1 MRWLIPALLATA
13 FGCTPASNPANEISR
28 NDSLKTELDSFLK
41 EFFPDNEPGG
51 AVIAMAGDSVV
62 FSGAYGLSDITTGE
76 RVTTKTL
83 FNLGSVSKTFVAN
96 GILMLRD
103 EGRLNLN
110 DNLLTYFPEFR
121 NPAIGKKVTISHL
134 LTHTSGLPDNR
145 NPYQDSVYYLTAKD
159 AENWA
164 PILKNERL
172 NFEPGSAFE
181 YSNPAFNALALII
194 EQRSGI
200 KWQTFITDRILRPSG
215 MTASTITDGPHPA
228 SGVAHGYI
236 RSEGGWLEKDYM
248 EEPTFAASG
257 NGGVWSSVE
266 ELGKYESAIRKA
278 VFLRRATLDESRTV
292 QQPSNWNSPQ
302 AARIGWSWFI
312 GKSTTGRDT
321 VGHTGSQGGF
331 RANYQTIPA
340 NEWLV
345 VVLSTTPRPL
355 EVPTQKLFQ
364 LLEQVQP
371 VEH

>member
-1 MRWLIPALLATA
+1 MRWLIPAILATA
-13 FGCTPASNPANEISR
+13 FGCAPSSKPAHEISR
-28 NDSLKTELDSFLK
+28 NDSLKTGLDSFLK
-41 EFFPDNEPGG
+41 EFFPSSEPGG
-51 AVIAMAGDSVV
+51 AVIAVAGDSVI
-62 FSGAYGLSDITTGE
+62 FSGAYGLADRITGE

-83 FNLGSVSKTFVAN
+83 FNLGSISKTFVAN
-96 GILMLRD
+96 GILILRD
-103 EGRLNLN
+103 EGKLNLN
-110 DNLLTYFPEFR
+110 DNLLTYFSDFR

-145 NPYQDSVYYLTAKD
+145 NPYQDSVFYLTARD

-164 PILKNERL
+164 PILKNDHL
-172 NFEPGSAFE
+172 NFEPGTQFE

-215 MTASTITDGPHPA
+215 MTTSTITDGPHPA
-228 SGVAHGYI
+228 SSVAHGYI
-236 RSEGGWLEKDYM
+236 RSGGQWIEKDYM

-266 ELGKYESAIRKA
+266 ELERYESAIRKA
-278 VFLRRATLDESRTV
+278 AFLNRTTLDESRTI
-292 QQPSNWNSPQ
+292 QQPANWSGTQP
-302 AARIGWSWFI
+302 AFIGWSWFI
-312 GKSTTGRDT
+312 GKTANGRDT

-331 RANYQTIPA
+331 RANYQAIPA

-355 EVPTQKLFQ
+355 EVPTKKLFQ
-364 LLEQVQP
+364 LLEQIRP
-371 VEH
+371 PKP